1 MGANEQKGGHG
12 FMRKSIIVGF
22 FILLT
27 ASVSSQVL
35 AQEDFI
41 EKRQKAMKSN
51 SADVKAIKAAVE
63 SKDYATIETKAKDI
77 MGTADKIPSLFP
89 KGSNVGKTKAKPEI
103 WEKSDEFAKE
113 AKNLSKA
120 SSELAAA
127 AKSKDDA
134 AIATKVKAV
143 GEVCSSCHKQFRAD
157 KYSE

>member
-1 MGANEQKGGHG
+1 MQ
-12 FMRKSIIVGF
+12 KSIIVGL

-134 AIATKVKAV
+134 AIATKVKAL
-143 GEVCSSCHKQFRAD
+143 GEVCSSCHNQFRAD

>member
-1 MGANEQKGGHG
+1 MQK
-12 FMRKSIIVGF
+12 IIITGL

-35 AQEDFI
+35 AQEEVI
-41 EKRQKAMKSN
+41 EKRQKAMKGN
-51 SADVKAIKAAVE
+51 SADVKAIKGAVE

-89 KGSNVGKTKAKPEI
+89 KGSDKGKTKATAAI
-103 WEKSDEFAKE
+103 WEKSDEFAKN

-120 SSELAAA
+120 AGELASA

-134 AIATKVKAV
+134 AVGAKFKAV
-143 GEVCSSCHKQFRAD
+143 GEVCSSCHKEFRAD

>member
-1 MGANEQKGGHG
+1 MQ
-12 FMRKSIIVGF
+12 KSIVVGL

-41 EKRQKAMKSN
+41 EKRQKAMKGN
-51 SADVKAIKAAVE
+51 SADVKAIKGAVE
-63 SKDYATIETKAKDI
+63 SKDYATVETKAKDI

-89 KGSNVGKTKAKPEI
+89 KGSDKGKTKATAAI
-103 WEKSDEFAKE
+103 WEKSDEFAKQ

-120 SSELAAA
+120 SGELAAA
-127 AKSKDDA
+127 AKSKDDTAVA
-134 AIATKVKAV
+134 AKFKAV
-143 GEVCSSCHKQFRAD
+143 GEVCSSCHKEFRAD

>member
-1 MGANEQKGGHG
+1 MQQT
-12 FMRKSIIVGF
+12 IIAGL
-22 FILLT
+22 FISLMT
-27 ASVSSQVL
+27 SVSPQVF
-35 AQEDFI
+35 AQQDVI

-77 MGTADKIPSLFP
+77 MGTAEKIPSLFP
-89 KGSNVGKTKAKPEI
+89 KGSDKGKTKATAAI
-103 WEKSDEFAKE
+103 WEKSDEFAKD

-143 GEVCSSCHKQFRAD
+143 GEACAACHKEFRAD

>member
-1 MGANEQKGGHG
+1 MQ
-12 FMRKSIIVGF
+12 RSIIVGL

-41 EKRQKAMKSN
+41 ENRQKAMKGN
-51 SADVKAIKAAVE
+51 SADVKAIKGAVE

-103 WEKSDEFAKE
+103 WEKSDEFAKN

-120 SSELAAA
+120 AGELATA
-127 AKSKDDA
+127 AKSQDESA
-134 AIATKVKAV
+134 VGTKFKAL
-143 GEVCSSCHKQFRAD
+143 GEVCSSCHKEFRAD